1 MSQHKSAAGSVAT
14 DERTAHA
21 AALARWAA
29 PLVLTALAALATGR
43 AAAEDVEH
51 SMALDDD
58 GMVVI
63 KVVKGEVRVEAWDR
77 EELLVRGE
85 VGEGS
90 DRLLMEGNSQRREI
104 EVKIPRNSRGVEG
117 SELEFFVPAGASV
130 VVETT
135 SADIIA
141 DGIGGELVEL
151 RAVSGDIEADAGGER
166 LFAHTVSGD
175 VELESN
181 ARRVDINS
189 VSGDIDARLAGEE
202 VDANT
207 VSGELLLIARS
218 LDRGHFESVSG
229 DMELDVAL
237 AGTGVISVASLSGDV
252 DLILPGDLSATC
264 EAESFSG
271 SIKST
276 RGQVEKAKYGP
287 HKTLRFVSGDGS
299 GRVQVESFSGDV
311 RIRER

>member
-1 MSQHKSAAGSVAT
+1 MMNYQSSNGLAPGRGEGAVVGFAFACVVGLASLGAFASVA
-14 DERTAHA
+14 
-21 AALARWAA
+21 
-29 PLVLTALAALATGR
+29 
-43 AAAEDVEH
+43 AEEVEH
-51 SMALDDD
+51 TMALDGD

-63 KVVKGEVRVEAWDR
+63 KVVKGEVRLEGWDR
-77 EELLVRGE
+77 NEVMVRGE

-90 DRLLMEGNSQRREI
+90 LKLSLEGNDQRREI

-117 SELEFFVPAGASV
+117 SELEVFIPAGASV

-141 DGIGGELVEL
+141 EGVVGDLIEL
-151 RAVSGDIEADAGGER
+151 RAVSGDIEAETGGQR

-175 VELESN
+175 VELESS
-181 ARRVDINS
+181 ARRVDLNS
-189 VSGDIDARLAGEE
+189 VSGDIDGRLSGEE

-207 VSGELLLIARS
+207 VSGEMILIARK
-218 LDRGHFESVSG
+218 LARGHFESVSG
-229 DMELDVAL
+229 DLELD
-237 AGTGVISVASLSGDV
+237 TGLLDTGAITVASLSGDV
-252 DLILPGDLSATC
+252 DLILPDNLSATC

-271 SIKST
+271 SIRST
-276 RGQVEKAKYGP
+276 KGQVEKAQYGP

-299 GRVQVESFSGDV
+299 GRVRVESFSGDV

>member
-1 MSQHKSAAGSVAT
+1 MSQQQTTAGSARVS
-14 DERTAHA
+14 ERMSRPGG
-21 AALARWAA
+21 LRR
-29 PLVLTALAALATGR
+29 LTSLLILAALAAVAANR

-51 SMALDDD
+51 KMSLDGN

-63 KVVKGEVRVEAWDR
+63 KVVKGEVRVEGWDR

-141 DGIGGELVEL
+141 DGLGGELVEL

-175 VELESN
+175 VELESE

-189 VSGDIDARLAGEE
+189 VSGDIDARLTGEE